1 MAWTSRMM
9 IEVRDGE
16 FAYWQFME
24 HRLIVAASLEPTSPY
39 QRSLRQC
46 DEEVPLLVSRHAV
59 ALG

>member
-1 MAWTSRMM
+1 MM

-24 HRLIVAASLEPTSPY
+24 HRLIVAASLEPTRPY